1 MSARPMYKRCIHCH
15 RTYTY
20 NPSVG
25 DFGAVCKHCRRIQIM
40 NLAGNKPAGK
50 K

>member
-1 MSARPMYKRCIHCH
+1 MSIRMMTKRCIHCH
-15 RTYTY
+15 RTYPY

-25 DFGAVCKHCRRIQIM
+25 DFGSVCKHCWRIQVRIP
-40 NLAGNKPAGK
+40 NAK

>member
-1 MSARPMYKRCIHCH
+1 MSIRSMVKRCIHCH

-25 DFGAVCKHCRRIQIM
+25 DFGMVCKHCSKIQMI
-40 NLAGNKPAGK
+40 NLAGKKSIGK